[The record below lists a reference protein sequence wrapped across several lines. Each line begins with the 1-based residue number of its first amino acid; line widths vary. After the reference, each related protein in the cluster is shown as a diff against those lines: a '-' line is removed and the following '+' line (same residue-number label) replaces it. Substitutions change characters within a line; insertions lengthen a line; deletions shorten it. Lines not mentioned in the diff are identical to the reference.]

1 MASSSHSSAHHINID
16 IKVWQMILNYFCN
29 GQKETAWAGLRNR
42 RRNTGSANETP
53 KAFAAVILP
62 PPMPTDFCPPLS
74 NNETRSQMKKHE
86 K

>member
-42 RRNTGSANETP
+42 RRNTGLANEAP
-53 KAFAAVILP
+53 KAFGAVILL
-62 PPMPTDFCPPLS
+62 PLT
-74 NNETRSQMKKHE
+74 NANGLQAATIQQRNTTPDE
-86 K
+86 KA